1 MNYREDEGEGV
12 SRAVRLNRIRD
23 YLLRHPEGATTA
35 ELAREMGV
43 NIRSVQRD
51 ILTLETDLSLPLIQ
65 EGRRYKVSEDMELP
79 ALRLTLFEARA
90 VFMAIRLYLK
100 YADKGDASGLSALQ
114 KLAAVMP
121 EPLMEH
127 VRACHRILSARPV
140 DQAFAAILDE
150 ITRAWAKRQRLRIT
164 YQSWNAPAAREYV
177 VEPYFL
183 EPSAQGF
190 ATYLIAYSLDHR
202 QLRVFKVERIQ
213 AAQAIEHRFHVRDE
227 FRGAGML
234 ETSWGV
240 VWSEHEQPPI
250 SVLLRFSAAVA
261 RRVQESNWHP
271 SQELTIDEQD
281 GSALVR
287 FVVPG
292 LMELVPWLRGW
303 GPEVE
308 VLEPADLRD
317 QFREEARRQL
327 ERYSTPAS

>member
-1 MNYREDEGEGV
+1 LSYRDGESEGSG
-12 SRAVRLNRIRD
+12 RAVRLIRIRD

-35 ELAREMGV
+35 ELASQMGV
-43 NIRSVQRD
+43 NVRSVQRD
-51 ILTLETDLSLPLIQ
+51 ILTLETDLGLPLI
-65 EGRRYKVSEDMELP
+65 EENHRYKVSEDMELP

-90 VFMAIRLYLK
+90 VFMAVRLYLK

-127 VRACHRILSARPV
+127 VRACYDLLSARPV
-140 DQAFAAILDE
+140 EAAFARTIDE
-150 ITRAWAKRQRLRIT
+150 ITRAWSKRQRLRIR
-164 YQSWNAPAAREYV
+164 YQSWNAAKAREYI

-190 ATYLIAYSLDHR
+190 ATYLIAYSLDHK

-213 AAQAIEHRFHVRDE
+213 KAEAIDHRFHPRDE
-227 FRGAGML
+227 FRGVGML

-240 VWSEHEQPPI
+240 VWSEHEQPPVR
-250 SVLLRFSAAVA
+250 VLLRFSPAVA

-271 SQELTIDEQD
+271 SQELTIDKSD

-308 VLEPADLRD
+308 VLEPAELRD
-317 QFREEARRQL
+317 QFREEASRQL
-327 ERYSTPAS
+327 ERYGGAPS